1 MLANFY
7 TKTTVV
13 YTIAVTVDGASPAF
27 DVNDVFT
34 LILKENMNDTDAEA
48 VITVVGEKTDTDG
61 EVIFTMSATDT
72 DFTGKYYYEIKW
84 VSVDVVKI
92 IESSTV
98 TILKRVFD

>member
-13 YTIAVTVDGASPAF
+13 YTIDVTVDGASPVF

-34 LILKENMNDTDAEA
+34 LILKENMNDSDAEA

-72 DFTGKYYYEIKW
+72 AYTGKYYYEIKW
-84 VSVDVVKI
+84 VSVDTVKI

>member
-1 MLANFY
+1 MLADFY

-13 YTIAVTVDGASPAF
+13 YTIDVTVDGSAPVF

-34 LILKENMNDTDAEA
+34 LIVKDHIDDTDAEA
-48 VITVVGEKTDTDG
+48 IITATGEKTDTDG
-61 EVIFTMSATDT
+61 EVIFTLSANDT
-72 DFTGKYYYEIKW
+72 AYVGEYYYEIKW
-84 VSVDVVKI
+84 VFEDTIKI

>member
-13 YTIAVTVDGASPAF
+13 YTINITVDGATPAF

-34 LILKENMNDTDAEA
+34 LIFKKSINDTDAEA
-48 VITVVGEKTDTDG
+48 IITATGVKTDTDG
-61 EVIFTMSATDT
+61 EVVFTLSSSDT
-72 DFTGKYYYEIKW
+72 AYTGKYYYEIKW
-84 VSVDVVKI
+84 VSLNTEKI

-98 TILKRVFD
+98 TIMKRVFD